1 MSANFQNLSPQ
12 QIQQLQQQAVT
23 TQLQAPLQYGT
34 DKLLINVN
42 GQNSKLPTN
51 KNGIVKYTL
60 EQPIKLEIGDK
71 ITLVESFVEERGLS
85 VDTISFEEDVEE
97 EIRFLYYIQGDCR
110 NTQGDNSKGGLLY
123 SDTVCADQ
131 EFTCFPNV
139 FPDFYNPIVDGNNTI
154 NPSFMDNSGVIQQG
168 YLFPNR
174 NYSSLAPSTDASSVG
189 TVNEKISGA
198 NGQYYYMCEYFS
210 PQQGST
216 NNNEPDQ
223 RKWRIKFDNEILSGQ
238 PAQACF
244 FRPFYGAVKIKI
256 PAGNYSVS
264 ALSDLINNQM
274 NGTSIPSNES
284 VDKLTNKLYVEE
296 NTEASTLINPFFKNL
311 NQISDYDN
319 TEITP
324 SEYNPDVDI
333 IGPDT
338 YQPYQRR
345 RGNILTECKFNSALT
360 ANRINL
366 ETMRDIPLIIPQ
378 LGGGETMP
386 TWFNQFPIAENS
398 DGSGYPAN
406 EQPLYTGGV
415 LSGSDV
421 NGETQGF
428 QGVSNDFLFRQQANN
443 FFLHLD
449 GFKHIFDDGTY
460 NGVNQYYN
468 KNTFNESDDMK
479 TGKWNQKFFPTL
491 FDIFSM
497 NISTGGLITFDQNL
511 RNYNFESYPAEE
523 PKQIQ
528 DRVYINNFLNS
539 SDQGQSIENLKFQ
552 CMFPVRASGDNL
564 NITQIGELPRIIGSF
579 QQFAG
584 TTSFQLKYDTE
595 SANRFS
601 ILNLHEPYKL
611 ANKDPTNQSDTNVGG
626 QQGTIFNSP
635 LSYFDDPNNPN
646 SRSVGPVTNPKIG
659 VYPIDS
665 AGGIAVNNFAFNA
678 VKNTTIYKEAISRIQ
693 SLNTSNIDY
702 QLAREKEIYSLFT
715 KPFEK
720 FFQSEADAK
729 EAWASTFWNRLG
741 FTYDQLGNI
750 TNNLESI
757 YSFSNN
763 NQNIFTG
770 RYPVTQPRFIKQM
783 GIITHNAFDYTF
795 IPSTSGLGSGNPYS
809 GIVGKTGVPQG
820 YGLRAYTAGA
830 PFGNFANQEG
840 LVQNYINVLANSYPI
855 NAFNFP
861 SLNNGNNYLVIESD
875 IVKTN
880 AKDSNS
886 NSTTIV
892 GIMSKQNATNDT
904 IFSVSPTT
912 FINTEPRLLSTIEVR
927 IKNPDGTLV
936 SDDVVGQNN
945 GFVFQIE
952 KAIKVAEIA
961 GQSF

>member
-1 MSANFQNLSPQ
+1 MSANLQNLSPQ
-12 QIQQLQQQAVT
+12 QLQQLQQQAVQ

-34 DKLLINVN
+34 DKMLINVN

-51 KNGIVKYTL
+51 KNGIVRYTL
-60 EQPIKLEIGDK
+60 EQPVKLEIGDK

-85 VDTISFEEDVEE
+85 VDTISFEEDIEE

-110 NTQGDNSKGGLLY
+110 NTQGDNSKGGALY

-131 EFTCFPNV
+131 EFTCFPNI
-139 FPDFYNPIVDGNNTI
+139 FPDFFYPDKDGDNITG
-154 NPSFMDNSGVIQQG
+154 SFMPQDGVLNQG
-168 YLFPNR
+168 YLMPNR
-174 NYSSLAPSTDASSVG
+174 NYSSLAPSTADSSVG
-189 TVNEKISGA
+189 SIADRISGA

-216 NNNEPDQ
+216 DNNEPNL
-223 RKWRIKFDNEILSGQ
+223 RKWRIKFNQEILSGQ
-238 PAQACF
+238 PAEACF
-244 FRPFYGAVKIKI
+244 FRPFYGAITIKI

-274 NGTSIPSNES
+274 NGTSISTNQS
-284 VDKLTNKLYVEE
+284 IDKMTNKLYVEE
-296 NTEASTLINPFFKNL
+296 NTEASTLVSPFFKNL
-311 NQISDYDN
+311 NQIGDYDN

-324 SEYNPDVDI
+324 SQYNPDVDI
-333 IGPDT
+333 IGEDT

-345 RGNILTECKFNSALT
+345 RGNILTECKFNSSLT

-366 ETMRDIPLIIPQ
+366 DTMRSIPTISPP

-386 TWFNQFPIAENS
+386 NWFNGVQIAINE
-398 DGSGYPAN
+398 GVPYPN
-406 EQPLYTGGV
+406 PELPFYEGGE
-415 LSGSDV
+415 LCGNAV
-421 NGETQGF
+421 NGKTQGF
-428 QGVSNDFLFRQQANN
+428 SNVSNDFLFRQQANN

-449 GFKHIFDDGTY
+449 GFRHIFDDGVY
-460 NGVNQYYN
+460 KGVNQYYN
-468 KNTFNESDDMK
+468 KDTDTDGDDMK

-491 FDIFSM
+491 FDIFST

-511 RNYNFESYPAEE
+511 RNYNFESYPDEE
-523 PKQIQ
+523 PKQIG
-528 DRVYINNFLNS
+528 DRIYVNNNLNPS
-539 SDQGQSIENLKFQ
+539 SVEGSSIENFRFQ
-552 CMFPVRASGDNL
+552 SMFPVRASGDNL
-564 NITQIGELPRIIGSF
+564 NIQQQGQLPRPIGSF

-584 TTSFQLKYDTE
+584 TTSFELKYDTE

-626 QQGTIFNSP
+626 QQATIFNSP
-635 LSYFDDPNNPN
+635 LGFFNDPNNQDL
-646 SRSVGPVTNPKIG
+646 RSVAPIINPKIG
-659 VYPIDS
+659 IYPIDS
-665 AGGIAVNNFAFNA
+665 AGGVAVNNFAFNS
-678 VKNTTIYKEAISRIQ
+678 VKDTTIYKEAVARIQ

-702 QLAREKEIYSLFT
+702 QLAREREIFKLFT
-715 KPFEK
+715 KPFEE

-729 EAWASTFWNRLG
+729 DAWASTFWNRLG

-750 TNNLESI
+750 SSNLESI
-757 YSFSNN
+757 YSFSNTNDN
-763 NQNIFTG
+763 NYITG
-770 RYPVTQPRFIKQM
+770 NQVTQPRFIKQM

-809 GIVGKTGVPQG
+809 NIAGKTGVPQN

-830 PFGNFANQEG
+830 PFSNFKDSQG
-840 LVQNYINVLANSYPI
+840 IVQNYINVLANSYPI

-892 GIMSKQNATNDT
+892 GIMSKENATNDT
-904 IFSVSPTT
+904 IFSVNPVT
-912 FINTEPRLLSTIEVR
+912 FINTEPRLLSTITVR
-927 IKNPDGTLV
+927 ILNPDGTLV
-936 SDDVVGQNN
+936 SDDVVGKNN

-952 KAIKVAEIA
+952 KAIKIAEIA